1 MDLSLLGF
9 KFYPDIAFHEKFSE
23 PEFLAEYQ
31 KYQPL
36 QPGFEERKLLYQ
48 LYHYLHRRIV
58 SSGSKQK

>member
-9 KFYPDIAFHEKFSE
+9 HFYPDIAFREKFSE

-31 KYQPL
+31 KQNPL
-36 QPGFEERKLLYQ
+36 LSGFEQRKLLYQ

-58 SSGSKQK
+58 RSGPKQK